1 MLTLEAMNRRK
12 FSSSTI
18 SLDVRVFFAAE
29 RTLLAWVRTGLTV
42 MALGFVVARFGLFL
56 TLLTAGAG
64 ALGEANS
71 HWLSGALG
79 ILLVLIGS
87 IVVIGGL
94 HNHTRYIAALPPE
107 ALPKMAIPWLSSFL
121 AYSVG
126 LVGVSLSIYLIFT

>member
-12 FSSSTI
+12 FSSSTL
-18 SLDVRVFFAAE
+18 SVDVRVF
-29 RTLLAWVRTGLTV
+29 LLLSAHCWLGWTGLTV

-56 TLLTAGAG
+56 TLLTAGTG
-64 ALGEANS
+64 VLKEANS

-94 HNHTRYIAALPPE
+94 HNHTRYIA
-107 ALPKMAIPWLSSFL
+107 
-121 AYSVG
+121 
-126 LVGVSLSIYLIFT
+126 